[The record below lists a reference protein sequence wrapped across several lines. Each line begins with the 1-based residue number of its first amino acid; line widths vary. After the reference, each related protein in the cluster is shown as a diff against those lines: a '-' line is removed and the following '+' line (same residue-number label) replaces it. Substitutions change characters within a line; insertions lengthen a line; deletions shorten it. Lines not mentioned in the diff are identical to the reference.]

1 MGLIETNVE
10 VTDIAKFLEKTSN
23 KALLKIDNC
32 ELQSDL
38 QRIISE
44 KKLKPVRGQIT
55 MEAKDFLILKQHK
68 FSLHMWKKIRV
79 MFKTLIDS
87 EKLKPCSL
95 LIDSQNK
102 LAVNTIEIT
111 NLIVSSTNLQL
122 NKDRMQ

>member
-68 FSLHMWKKIRV
+68 FSLHIRY
-79 MFKTLIDS
+79 TL
-87 EKLKPCSL
+87 
-95 LIDSQNK
+95 
-102 LAVNTIEIT
+102 
-111 NLIVSSTNLQL
+111 
-122 NKDRMQ
+122 